1 MSVQAI
7 RGAACGV
14 VIAAFWAA
22 AGCGGSGSSGDGGTS
37 CSTALDCPPGELCVA
52 NRCVVVDGG
61 GDGDDGSDGS
71 DDRAEG
77 IDGPVDNGDDGGET
91 SPCVPVEER
100 CGNGADDDCDGVTDE
115 ADCRCRA
122 GEIEPCY
129 EGPAGT
135 AGRGDCRNGGRVC
148 GADGRWSG
156 CVGQVLPEEA
166 VEASCDGRDNDCNGR
181 IDEGMLNACGGCGA
195 PPPELCGNSLDD
207 DCDGAIDEDC
217 ACDPLCALDDPADC
231 HPPTRQPCYQGPP
244 GTLGFGICRGGLHD
258 CVRSGDAW
266 VWTPCVGQVLP
277 QVECEGGAVD
287 GVDNDCDGWTD
298 EDCLSDRDGDGV
310 APPAD
315 CNDLDPAIHP
325 GAAEVCDGFDNDCD
339 GVPDDGVTN
348 GCGGCGAPAS
358 EETCGNGLDDD
369 CDGEVDEFCACSEG
383 ETASCYGGPAG
394 TESHAPCH
402 AGTMT
407 CTGGEISSWGPCVG
421 EARPGIEV
429 CNGGDD
435 DCDGRTDEPGAIG
448 SNACGECVFVE
459 SCDGVDND
467 CDGLTDEGL
476 RNACGEC
483 LPVPAETVCDGIDN
497 NCDGRTD
504 EGLVNACGLCPP
516 AECFETAYPDPGECE
531 DRGRTCD
538 GTVPWPDDPT
548 SVTLGQGT
556 VSNPYI
562 YVALDGLNQVAKL
575 DTATGAKLWQVS
587 SHGTSPS
594 RTAVALDHTVWVGN
608 RGFANPSD
616 PSHSNLVHLDT
627 DGNLICRADILGIVR
642 GVAID
647 GDGNVWAGTWN
658 TTRVWKVDGRA
669 VDSTLSPP
677 RCQILTPG
685 GINVGVPIYG
695 LAVDGSGYLW
705 SCSPGSPVRSI
716 RMDTRA
722 HTYELVQINACYGI
736 AVSPRDG
743 RIWFGS
749 YHGTGCVNSV
759 TGTAPYTRFNTSV
772 GCGGVITA
780 VTVDSDG
787 FVWASS
793 YSRNRVYKI
802 DPATG
807 TEVCSAPISG
817 PPGVSVSD
825 ARGVAMDAAGKMW
838 VVHRVGGYANRF
850 LRDCSLDATFEIS
863 RGNTAYTYSD
873 MTGMQLRTVTTRE
886 GHWIQDY
893 DSGYPAPV
901 WSRVTWVADV
911 PPETTMELT
920 VTAADTQAG
929 LTTAPSP
936 PCGPFTTSP
945 ADLTACP
952 WLAGHR
958 WLRLD
963 IRLTTI
969 RDGVR
974 PVVHDVRVYWSY

>member
-1 MSVQAI
+1 MTRSH
-7 RGAACGV
+7 RGRIVVCWSIGLVVAACG
-14 VIAAFWAA
+14 
-22 AGCGGSGSSGDGGTS
+22 GSSGTGTDGGGYCNT
-37 CSTALDCPPGELCVA
+37 TGDCPPGQVCVG
-52 NRCVVVDGG
+52 NRCRTLDGSIPD
-61 GDGDDGSDGS
+61 DGFAGSDG
-71 DDRAEG
+71 
-77 IDGPVDNGDDGGET
+77 DGAGDVPDGVG
-91 SPCVPVEER
+91 PCIPTDER
-100 CGNGADDDCDGVTDE
+100 CGNGVDDDCDGATDE
-115 ADCRCRA
+115 ADCRCRP
-122 GEIEPCY
+122 GEVEPCY
-129 EGPAGT
+129 DGPPGT
-135 AGRGDCRNGGRVC
+135 AGLGACRGGGRIC
-148 GADGRWSG
+148 EPDGAWGA
-156 CVGQVLPEEA
+156 CLGQVLPEEA
-166 VEASCDGRDNDCNGR
+166 DEVSCDGLDNDCDGAS
-181 IDEGMLNACGGCGA
+181 DEGMLNACGGCGA

-217 ACDPLCALDDPADC
+217 ACDPLCALDDPTDC

-244 GTLGFGICRGGLHD
+244 GTLGFGLCRGGLHD

-277 QVECEGGAVD
+277 QTECAAGPD
-287 GVDNDCDGWTD
+287 GLDDDCDGSAD
-298 EDCLSDRDGDGV
+298 EDCLPDRDGDGF
-310 APPAD
+310 APPED
-315 CNDLDPAIHP
+315 CDDGDAGVHP
-325 GAAEVCDGFDNDCD
+325 GAVEICDGIDNDCD
-339 GVPDDGVTN
+339 GVADEGVTN
-348 GCGGCGAPAS
+348 GCGGCGEPAA
-358 EETCGNGLDDD
+358 EETCGDGLDND
-369 CDGEVDEFCACSEG
+369 CDGEVDEGCSCEPG
-383 ETASCYGGPAG
+383 VEAPCYGGPPG
-394 TESHAPCH
+394 TAAHPPCH

-421 EARPGIEV
+421 EMRPGIEV
-429 CNGGDD
+429 CNGADD
-435 DCDGRTDEPGAIG
+435 DCDGLADEHGAVG
-448 SNACGECVFVE
+448 SNPCGECVFVE
-459 SCDGVDND
+459 SCDGIDND

-476 RNACGEC
+476 RNACGDC
-483 LPVPAETVCDGIDN
+483 LPVPEETLCNGIDDDCDGL
-497 NCDGRTD
+497 TD

-516 AECFETAYPDPGECE
+516 EECFETPYPDPGECE
-531 DRGRTCD
+531 DAGRVCD

-548 SVTLGQGT
+548 SITLGEGS

-575 DTATGAKLWQVS
+575 DTVTGTRIWQVP

-616 PSHSNLVHLDT
+616 PSHSNLVHLDA
-627 DGNLICRADILGIVR
+627 DGNLVCRADIPGIVR

-647 GDGNVWAGTWN
+647 GDGNVWAGTWD
-658 TTRVWKVDGRA
+658 TTRVWKVAGSA
-669 VDSTLSPP
+669 VDTTLSPP
-677 RCQILTPG
+677 RCQVLTPG
-685 GINVGVPIYG
+685 GINIGVPFYG

-716 RMDTRA
+716 RMDTRTHA
-722 HTYELVQINACYGI
+722 YELVQINACYGI

-743 RIWFGS
+743 RVWFGS

-759 TGTAPYTRFNTSV
+759 TGTPPYTRLNTPV

-780 VTVDSDG
+780 VTLDSDG
-787 FVWASS
+787 YVWASS
-793 YSRNRVYKI
+793 YSQNRVYKI

-807 TEVCSAPISG
+807 TQLCSAPITG
-817 PPGVSVSD
+817 PPGTTVND

-838 VVHRVGGYANRF
+838 VVHREGGYANRF

-893 DSGYPAPV
+893 DSGYPSPV
-901 WSRVTWVADV
+901 WSRVTWVADI
-911 PPETTMELT
+911 PAETTMQLT
-920 VTAADTQAG
+920 VTAADTQAE
-929 LTTAPSP
+929 LTTAPTP